1 MSSNDTSRFL
11 NIYRRIGLLTCSSVF
26 LLFLFGGW
34 VRATGSGMGCP
45 DWPKCFGQL
54 APPTDAKDL
63 PADYKEIF
71 LKKRLKKLERFT
83 NTLDK
88 FGLHERA
95 EMIRQDPKMLEPE
108 EFHPVKAWIEYI
120 NRLFGVLSGLFA
132 VILGTLIFYRVTN
145 PVFKYARWWYLM
157 GFALLITNAWLGSLV
172 VATNLLPGMVSLHFL
187 LSFLCLFAFIRAV
200 QEVRPIIKHHN
211 ISEKRNWRV
220 LWTLIFLLV
229 IMGTWSREQ
238 VDLLRSMGSLIN
250 AEGILNFQSMDWIF
264 TVHRY
269 GSVIVVITGIYMGW
283 NKRNISFG
291 RNLAFIIASIAF
303 LQIVFGAFHMIFIVP
318 SWVQVLHVVFG
329 SALLTLSYLGLLS
342 YKKNEISN

>member
-83 NTLDK
+83 NTLDE

-95 EMIRQDPKMLEPE
+95 EMIRQDPNMLEPE

-132 VILGTLIFYRVTN
+132 VAMGAIIFFRVTKAE
-145 PVFKYARWWYLM
+145 FKYARWWYLV
-157 GFALLITNAWLGSLV
+157 GFVLLIVNAWLGSLV

-200 QEVRPIIKHHN
+200 QVVKPIIKHHN

-220 LWTLIFLLV
+220 LWILIFVLV

-238 VDLLRSMGSLIN
+238 VDLLRSTDSLTN

-264 TVHRY
+264 AVHRY
-269 GSVIVVITGIYMGW
+269 ASVLVVFAGVFMGW
-283 NKRNISFG
+283 NQRNIPFG
-291 RNLAFIIASIAF
+291 RNLALVIALIAF
-303 LQIVFGAFHMIFIVP
+303 VQIVFGAFHMIYVVP
-318 SWVQVLHVVFG
+318 AWVQILHVVFG
-329 SALLTLSYLGLLS
+329 SGLLTLSYLGLLS
-342 YKKNEISN
+342 YNKNEISN